1 MGFFSFFYLA
11 GVFGVPLDI
20 CIRSF
25 LDALLIFGN
34 DRASSY
40 LRNVRLINKDDEAT
54 ITSIVLLKTALE
66 GDVEALAS
74 QAFEAYNKFKEKEL
88 HLPRGRPE
96 HHKSF
101 EFEAAQKAPV
111 TKTLLQGSTSGL
123 PETETAKRTHR
134 RSSSM
139 SRLSKSNTQ
148 KEENTRSTPRQS
160 SVSGMA
166 AEQEPRART
175 SSGLYGSLKRGDFS
189 KSYSPQHT
197 ASSTAKVNTEK
208 HKISTATPSL
218 KQMLRTGSTAS
229 AKLKTMRKQTS
240 SDSPS
245 GKVRV
250 RRGWDDIDDDKAHR
264 AKSPTADS
272 PSGKVTVRRGWDDT
286 DDDRAH
292 RAKSPTADSPS
303 GKVRVRRG
311 WDDTDDDRAHMAKSP
326 IAATDRMESDFGLYS
341 LPINIE
347 GNMRGIS
354 HSRKTEDDEK
364 CAICLDRLR
373 RPKTLEFCKHTF
385 CTACIDEHFKKVK
398 PTCPIC
404 GSVYGKVKGTQPR
417 DGQMTSKVEHNVSLP
432 GFERAD
438 GTIVIK
444 YFFPSGI
451 QKVITG

>member
-1 MGFFSFFYLA
+1 M
-11 GVFGVPLDI
+11 PLDI

-88 HLPRGRPE
+88 HLPRGRQE

-101 EFEAAQKAPV
+101 ELDAAQKAPV
-111 TKTLLQGSTSGL
+111 IKTLYQGSTFGQT
-123 PETETAKRTHR
+123 ETETAKRSHR

-139 SRLSKSNTQ
+139 SRLSTSNTQ
-148 KEENTRSTPRQS
+148 KEENTRSIPRQS

-166 AEQEPRART
+166 AEQEPKART
-175 SSGLYGSLKRGDFS
+175 SSVLYGSLKRGDFS
-189 KSYSPQHT
+189 KSYSSQHT
-197 ASSTAKVNTEK
+197 ASSTAKISAEK
-208 HKISTATPSL
+208 HKISTAPSL
-218 KQMLRTGSTAS
+218 KQSLLTGSTAS
-229 AKLKTMRKQTS
+229 AKLKSLRKPTS

-250 RRGWDDIDDDKAHR
+250 RRAWDDSA
-264 AKSPTADS
+264 
-272 PSGKVTVRRGWDDT
+272 
-286 DDDRAH
+286 DDRAH
-292 RAKSPTADSPS
+292 MSKSPTVDSPS

-311 WDDTDDDRAHMAKSP
+311 WDDTDDDRAHVAKSP
-326 IAATDRMESDFGLYS
+326 TAATDRMEPDFGLYS

-347 GNMRGIS
+347 GNMRSIS

-373 RPKTLEFCKHTF
+373 RPKTLEICKHTF
-385 CTACIDEHFKKVK
+385 CTSCIDEHFKKSK

-404 GSVYGKVKGTQPR
+404 GSFYGKVKGTQPR
-417 DGQMTSKVEHNVSLP
+417 DGQMISKVEHSTFLP
-432 GFERAD
+432 GYERAD
-438 GTIVIK
+438 GAIVIK
-444 YFFPSGI
+444 YFFPGGI
-451 QKVITG
+451 QKVITKNVGVKL

>member
-1 MGFFSFFYLA
+1 M
-11 GVFGVPLDI
+11 PLDI

-101 EFEAAQKAPV
+101 EFEAAQKAPF

-123 PETETAKRTHR
+123 TETETAKRTHR

-139 SRLSKSNTQ
+139 SRLSTSNTE
-148 KEENTRSTPRQS
+148 KEENPRSTPRQS

-166 AEQEPRART
+166 AEQERKART
-175 SSGLYGSLKRGDFS
+175 SSVLYGSLKRGDFS

-197 ASSTAKVNTEK
+197 ASSTAKISAEK
-208 HKISTATPSL
+208 HKISTAPSL
-218 KQMLRTGSTAS
+218 KQSLLTGSTAS
-229 AKLKTMRKQTS
+229 AKLKSLRKPTS
-240 SDSPS
+240 S
-245 GKVRV
+245 
-250 RRGWDDIDDDKAHR
+250 
-264 AKSPTADS
+264 
-272 PSGKVTVRRGWDDT
+272 
-286 DDDRAH
+286 
-292 RAKSPTADSPS
+292 DSPS

-326 IAATDRMESDFGLYS
+326 STATDRMESDFGLYS
-341 LPINIE
+341 LPISIE
-347 GNMRGIS
+347 GNMRGAS
-354 HSRKTEDDEK
+354 HSRKTEDDAK

-385 CTACIDEHFKKVK
+385 CTACIDEHFKKAK

-417 DGQMTSKVEHNVSLP
+417 DGQMTSKVEHSVIIP
-432 GFERAD
+432 GYERAD
-438 GTIVIK
+438 GAIVIK

-451 QKVITG
+451 QKVTTGLNQGWHKTWVLS

>member
-1 MGFFSFFYLA
+1 MFYLFFYLP

-111 TKTLLQGSTSGL
+111 IKTLFQGSTSGQT
-123 PETETAKRTHR
+123 ETETAKRTHR

-139 SRLSKSNTQ
+139 SRLSTSNSQ
-148 KEENTRSTPRQS
+148 KEENASSTPRQS

-166 AEQEPRART
+166 ADPEPKAR
-175 SSGLYGSLKRGDFS
+175 SSSVLYGSLIRGDFS

-197 ASSTAKVNTEK
+197 ASSTAKVNAEK
-208 HKISTATPSL
+208 HKITTAPSL
-218 KQMLRTGSTAS
+218 KQSLLTGSTAS
-229 AKLKTMRKQTS
+229 AKLKSLRKPTS

-250 RRGWDDIDDDKAHR
+250 RRGWDD
-264 AKSPTADS
+264 
-272 PSGKVTVRRGWDDT
+272 T

-292 RAKSPTADSPS
+292 MAKSPTADSPS

-354 HSRKTEDDEK
+354 HSRKTKDDEK

-385 CTACIDEHFKKVK
+385 CTACIDEHFKKAK

-404 GSVYGKVKGTQPR
+404 GSVYGKIKGTQPR

-432 GFERAD
+432 GYERAD
-438 GTIVIK
+438 GAIVIK

>member
-1 MGFFSFFYLA
+1 MFYLFFYLP

-40 LRNVRLINKDDEAT
+40 LRNIRLINKDDEAT

-88 HLPRGRPE
+88 HLPRGRQE

-101 EFEAAQKAPV
+101 ELDAAQKAQF
-111 TKTLLQGSTSGL
+111 TKSLFQGSTSGL

-139 SRLSKSNTQ
+139 SRLSTSNSQ
-148 KEENTRSTPRQS
+148 KEENARSTPRQS

-166 AEQEPRART
+166 AEQEPKART

-197 ASSTAKVNTEK
+197 ASSTAKISAEK
-208 HKISTATPSL
+208 HKITTAPSL
-218 KQMLRTGSTAS
+218 KQSLLTGSTAS
-229 AKLKTMRKQTS
+229 AKLKSLRKPTS

-250 RRGWDDIDDDKAHR
+250 RRGWDD
-264 AKSPTADS
+264 
-272 PSGKVTVRRGWDDT
+272 T

-292 RAKSPTADSPS
+292 VAKSPTADSPS

-311 WDDTDDDRAHMAKSP
+311 WDDTDDDRAHRAKSP
-326 IAATDRMESDFGLYS
+326 STATDRMESDFGLYS
-341 LPINIE
+341 LPISIE
-347 GNMRGIS
+347 GNMRGAS
-354 HSRKTEDDEK
+354 HSRKTEDDAK

-385 CTACIDEHFKKVK
+385 CTACIDEHFKKAK

-417 DGQMTSKVEHNVSLP
+417 DGQMTSKVEHSVIIP
-432 GFERAD
+432 GYERAD
-438 GTIVIK
+438 GAIVIK
-444 YFFPSGI
+444 YFFRSGI
-451 QKVITG
+451 QKVTTGLNQGWHKTWVLS